1 MGQDLLDAEAVE
13 QELTEHTHVARVE
26 EQRQSGVTDT
36 PTFFVH
42 GVRYDGSVSLQQ
54 LLSAIRRLHPDVHVA
69 SLRRRRGAF
78 RVYAGRARR
87 SGKR

>member
-42 GVRYDGSVSLQQ
+42 GVRYDGSVSLPQ
-54 LLSAIRRLHPDVHVA
+54 LLSAIRQLHPDVHVGEPETA
-69 SLRRRRGAF
+69 
-78 RVYAGRARR
+78 ARR
-87 SGKR
+87 IPRIRWPREEER